1 MLPDAS
7 WARLLEPP
15 LALSAVPASPE
26 RSVCEAALYV
36 LAVVWRDSRYKRTPA
51 QPPLRWL
58 SLCMVF
64 GAKHELLGEVLAA
77 WVRNPVAL
85 QGVLGYVIRDVLEMT
100 EAGGALLLPVQ
111 LVLLELNGLVRQEPE
126 QEELY
131 EDGLGD
137 KNKAAAV

>member
-1 MLPDAS
+1 
-7 WARLLEPP
+7 
-15 LALSAVPASPE
+15 
-26 RSVCEAALYV
+26 
-36 LAVVWRDSRYKRTPA
+36 
-51 QPPLRWL
+51 
-58 SLCMVF
+58 MVF